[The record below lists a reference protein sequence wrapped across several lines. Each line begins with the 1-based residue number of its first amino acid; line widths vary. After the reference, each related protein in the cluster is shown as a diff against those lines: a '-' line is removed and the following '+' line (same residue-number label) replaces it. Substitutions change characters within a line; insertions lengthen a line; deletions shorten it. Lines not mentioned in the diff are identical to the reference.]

1 MKKTFK
7 NWLLAGIAAFPAFGF
22 AGEFDAKESQPVAQL
37 ETFDQTKA
45 PKSKKSAVVL
55 LPKLSD
61 NYFAQPY
68 TRDAI
73 ENSPFLLIGSDEQ
86 KAKLWA
92 MCQRVGMTETGRQ
105 VLQQVSDIYKQTSN
119 KLPIRIGPEPKNIV
133 AVYEGELT
141 GVTINQKYQDYSD
154 IDVSLAH
161 ELKHHIQQN
170 RAINQTNIEYES
182 LQDAFVSYKI
192 VELETKLQDV
202 TMLDEK
208 GVVFASN
215 FDGLLKYYQ
224 SQKKEAEQKHGPNS
238 SEAKRYAKTQ
248 TAKLLWEGEES
259 FFTQVKRVLTRNS
272 ANRAYEEAY
281 NWNISYNVQTS
292 DQLWFTERLKFK
304 PNCAGKTTAL
314 LQQFADCMEVDL
326 KPDYF
331 KDKLNLAGAHFNVS
345 KNVLR
350 DKSSVMRLE
359 ENEKGGYNLAHYVEW
374 QKQKETVFDKNG
386 QRVFSIGV
394 DNQADTKKEA
404 FKAVTKQAPH
414 QVKAETSLKKTL
426 SQTAP
431 KKKVNQAT
439 NVQGLIKNQGR

>member
-1 MKKTFK
+1 MKKSFK

-22 AGEFDAKESQPVAQL
+22 AGEFDAKESQPVAQV
-37 ETFDQTKA
+37 ETLAQTTA
-45 PKSKKSAVVL
+45 PQTQKGAALHITKS
-55 LPKLSD
+55 SD

-73 ENSPFLLIGSDEQ
+73 ENSPFLLIGSDEK

-92 MCQRVGMTETGRQ
+92 MCQRVGTTETGRQ
-105 VLQQVSDIYKQTSN
+105 VLQQVSDIYKQTGN

-248 TAKLLWEGEES
+248 TAKLLWKGEES

-326 KPDYF
+326 KPDFF

-359 ENEKGGYNLAHYVEW
+359 ENEKGGYNLARYVEW

-394 DNQADTKKEA
+394 DNQVDTKKEA